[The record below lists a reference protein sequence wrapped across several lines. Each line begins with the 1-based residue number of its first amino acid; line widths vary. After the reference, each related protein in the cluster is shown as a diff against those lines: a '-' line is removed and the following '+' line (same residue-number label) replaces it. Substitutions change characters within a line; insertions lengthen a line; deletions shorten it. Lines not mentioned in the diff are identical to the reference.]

1 QHPRPM
7 RIPDRLHDDPDA
19 AGQAGRL
26 RGSRRPG
33 ARRLAVTRAGIAAA
47 GFLLLALAP
56 SARAHS
62 LLLESAPA
70 ADAQLAAPRLVDERG
85 GVRPVTMLANGPAD
99 RLTASVPSLDPGAWR
114 VEWRVLS
121 TDGHV
126 VSGRFSFR
134 VAR

>member
-1 QHPRPM
+1 M
-7 RIPDRLHDDPDA
+7 RAGVVA
-19 AGQAGRL
+19 AG
-26 RGSRRPG
+26 
-33 ARRLAVTRAGIAAA
+33 I
-47 GFLLLALAP
+47 LLLALAS

-70 ADAQLAAPRLVDERG
+70 ADALLAAPPPEISLRFNNRIEKKLSTIRLLDARG
-85 GVRPVTMLANGPAD
+85 GVRPLAMLADGPAD
-99 RLTASVPSLDPGAWR
+99 RLTAAVPSLDPGAWR

>member
-1 QHPRPM
+1 M
-7 RIPDRLHDDPDA
+7 RAGVVA
-19 AGQAGRL
+19 AG
-26 RGSRRPG
+26 
-33 ARRLAVTRAGIAAA
+33 I
-47 GFLLLALAP
+47 LLLALAS

-70 ADAQLAAPRLVDERG
+70 ADALLAAPPPEISLRFNNRIEKKLSTIRLLDERG
-85 GVRPVTMLANGPAD
+85 GVRPLAMLADGPAD
-99 RLTASVPSLDPGAWR
+99 RLTATVPSLAPGAWR

>member
-1 QHPRPM
+1 MKRV
-7 RIPDRLHDDPDA
+7 
-19 AGQAGRL
+19 G
-26 RGSRRPG
+26 
-33 ARRLAVTRAGIAAA
+33 VAAA
-47 GFLLLALAP
+47 GILLLALAP

-70 ADAQLAAPRLVDERG
+70 ADAQLAAPPAEISLRFNNRIEKKLSTIRLLDERG
-85 GVRPVTMLANGPAD
+85 GARPLTMLADGPAD
-99 RLTASVPSLDPGAWR
+99 RLTATVPPLDPGPWR

>member
-1 QHPRPM
+1 LKRV
-7 RIPDRLHDDPDA
+7 
-19 AGQAGRL
+19 
-26 RGSRRPG
+26 
-33 ARRLAVTRAGIAAA
+33 AVAAA
-47 GFLLLALAP
+47 SILLLALAS

-70 ADAQLAAPRLVDERG
+70 ADAQLAAPPAEISLRFNNRIEKKLSTIRLLDERG
-85 GVRPVTMLANGPAD
+85 GARPLTMLADGPAD
-99 RLTASVPSLDPGAWR
+99 RLTATVPSLDPGPWR

>member
-1 QHPRPM
+1 M
-7 RIPDRLHDDPDA
+7 RAGVVA
-19 AGQAGRL
+19 AG
-26 RGSRRPG
+26 
-33 ARRLAVTRAGIAAA
+33 I
-47 GFLLLALAP
+47 LLLALAS

-70 ADAQLAAPRLVDERG
+70 ADALLAAPPPEISLRFNNRIEKKLSTIRLLDARG
-85 GVRPVTMLANGPAD
+85 GVRPLAMLADGPAD
-99 RLTASVPSLDPGAWR
+99 RLTATVPSLDPGAWR

>member
-1 QHPRPM
+1 M
-7 RIPDRLHDDPDA
+7 RAGALA
-19 AGQAGRL
+19 AGIL
-26 RGSRRPG
+26 
-33 ARRLAVTRAGIAAA
+33 V
-47 GFLLLALAP
+47 LALGG

-62 LLLESAPA
+62 LLLESSPA
-70 ADAQLAAPRLVDERG
+70 AEALLAAPPPQISLRFNNRIEKTLSTIRLVGDG
-85 GVRPVTMLANGPAD
+85 GVARPVAVLADGPAD
-99 RLTASVPSLDPGAWR
+99 RLTATVPSLPPGAWR

>member
-1 QHPRPM
+1 
-7 RIPDRLHDDPDA
+7 
-19 AGQAGRL
+19 
-26 RGSRRPG
+26 
-33 ARRLAVTRAGIAAA
+33 VTRAGIAVA

-70 ADAQLAAPRLVDERG
+70 AEAQLAAPPAEISLRFNNRIEKKLSTIRLVDERG
-85 GVRPVTMLANGPAD
+85 GVRPVTML
-99 RLTASVPSLDPGAWR
+99 TASVPFLDPGAWR

>member
-1 QHPRPM
+1 M
-7 RIPDRLHDDPDA
+7 RAGVVA
-19 AGQAGRL
+19 AG
-26 RGSRRPG
+26 
-33 ARRLAVTRAGIAAA
+33 I
-47 GFLLLALAP
+47 LLLALAS
-56 SARAHS
+56 SAHAHS

-70 ADAQLAAPRLVDERG
+70 ADALLAAPPPAISLRFNNRIEKKLSTVRLLDERG
-85 GVRPVTMLANGPAD
+85 GARPLTMLADGPAD
-99 RLTASVPSLDPGAWR
+99 RLTATVPSLDPGAWR

>member
-1 QHPRPM
+1 M
-7 RIPDRLHDDPDA
+7 RAGVVA
-19 AGQAGRL
+19 AG
-26 RGSRRPG
+26 
-33 ARRLAVTRAGIAAA
+33 I
-47 GFLLLALAP
+47 LLLALAS

-70 ADAQLAAPRLVDERG
+70 ADALLAAPPPEISLRFNNRIEKKLSTIRLLDERG
-85 GVRPVTMLANGPAD
+85 GVRPLAMLADGPAD
-99 RLTASVPSLDPGAWR
+99 CLTATVPSLDPGAWR

>member
-1 QHPRPM
+1 M
-7 RIPDRLHDDPDA
+7 RAGVVA
-19 AGQAGRL
+19 AG
-26 RGSRRPG
+26 
-33 ARRLAVTRAGIAAA
+33 I
-47 GFLLLALAP
+47 LLLALA
-56 SARAHS
+56 SSGHAHS

-70 ADAQLAAPRLVDERG
+70 ADALLAAPPPEISLRFNNRIEKKLSTIRLLDERG
-85 GVRPVTMLANGPAD
+85 GARPLTMLADGPAD
-99 RLTASVPSLDPGAWR
+99 RLTATVPSLDPGAWR

>member
-1 QHPRPM
+1 
-7 RIPDRLHDDPDA
+7 LK
-19 AGQAGRL
+19 
-26 RGSRRPG
+26 
-33 ARRLAVTRAGIAAA
+33 RAGIAAA
-47 GFLLLALAP
+47 GILLLTLAP
-56 SARAHS
+56 SVRAHS

-70 ADAQLAAPRLVDERG
+70 ADAQLSTPPTEISLRFNNRIEKKLSTIRLVDERG
-85 GVRPVTMLANGPAD
+85 GVRPVTMLADGPAD
-99 RLTASVPSLDPGAWR
+99 RLAASLPSLDPGAWR

>member
-1 QHPRPM
+1 M
-7 RIPDRLHDDPDA
+7 RAGVVA
-19 AGQAGRL
+19 AGL
-26 RGSRRPG
+26 
-33 ARRLAVTRAGIAAA
+33 
-47 GFLLLALAP
+47 LLLALAS

-62 LLLESAPA
+62 LLLDSAPA
-70 ADAQLAAPRLVDERG
+70 ADALLAAPPPEISLRFNNRIEKKLSTIRLLDERG
-85 GVRPVTMLANGPAD
+85 GVRPLAMLADGPAD
-99 RLTASVPSLDPGAWR
+99 RLTATVPSLDPGAWR

>member
-1 QHPRPM
+1 MKRV
-7 RIPDRLHDDPDA
+7 
-19 AGQAGRL
+19 G
-26 RGSRRPG
+26 
-33 ARRLAVTRAGIAAA
+33 VAAA
-47 GFLLLALAP
+47 GILLLALAP

-70 ADAQLAAPRLVDERG
+70 ADAQLAAPPAEISLRFNNRIEKKLSTIRLLDERG
-85 GVRPVTMLANGPAD
+85 GARPLTMLADGPAD
-99 RLTASVPSLDPGAWR
+99 RLTATVPSLDPGPWR

-134 VAR
+134 VTR

>member
-1 QHPRPM
+1 M
-7 RIPDRLHDDPDA
+7 RAGVVA
-19 AGQAGRL
+19 AG
-26 RGSRRPG
+26 
-33 ARRLAVTRAGIAAA
+33 I
-47 GFLLLALAP
+47 LLLALAS
-56 SARAHS
+56 SAHAHS

-70 ADAQLAAPRLVDERG
+70 ADALLAAPPPEISLRFNNRIEKKLSTIRLLDERG
-85 GVRPVTMLANGPAD
+85 GARPLTMLADGPAD
-99 RLTASVPSLDPGAWR
+99 RLTATVPSLDPGAWR

>member
-1 QHPRPM
+1 M
-7 RIPDRLHDDPDA
+7 RVGVVA
-19 AGQAGRL
+19 AG
-26 RGSRRPG
+26 
-33 ARRLAVTRAGIAAA
+33 I
-47 GFLLLALAP
+47 LLLALAG

-70 ADAQLAAPRLVDERG
+70 ADALLAAPPPEISLRFNNRIEKKLSTIRLLDERG
-85 GVRPVTMLANGPAD
+85 GVRPLAMLADGPAD
-99 RLTASVPSLDPGAWR
+99 RLTATVPSLDPGAWR

>member
-1 QHPRPM
+1 MKRAGVV
-7 RIPDRLHDDPDA
+7 A
-19 AGQAGRL
+19 AGI
-26 RGSRRPG
+26 
-33 ARRLAVTRAGIAAA
+33 V
-47 GFLLLALAP
+47 LLALAP

-70 ADAQLAAPRLVDERG
+70 ADVQLAAPPTEISLRFNNRIEKRLSTIRLLDEHG
-85 GVRPVTMLANGPAD
+85 GVRPVTLLADGPAD
-99 RLTASVPSLDPGAWR
+99 PLTATVPSLDPGAWR

-134 VAR
+134 VVR